1 MDKTETGRQAHI
13 LIVDDLPANIK
24 LLHSFLSLNY
34 DITVA
39 SSGQQAISLVE
50 KSKPDLILLDVM
62 MPEING
68 FDTCRLIK
76 NNDKN
81 FYIPIILVTALND
94 VEDKIKGIEAG
105 ADDFITKPVNKHEL
119 LSRVKSLLRIKSLHD
134 ELQEKVFQLED
145 AKETLR
151 QLAIKDGLTNLYNH
165 RYFKDAINNE
175 IERSK
180 RNHTQ
185 FSLIM
190 FDIDYFKNYNDT
202 NGHLAGDDV
211 LRIIAALVQKNI
223 RSIDVAA
230 RYGGEEFALIFPV
243 TDKTAAKI
251 VANKI
256 KNLIDGYKFYNEATQ
271 PNGKISISVGVA
283 TYPINGT
290 SSEEL
295 IDCADR
301 RLYIAKAKGKNKVI
315 DEG

>member
-1 MDKTETGRQAHI
+1 M
-13 LIVDDLPANIK
+13 
-24 LLHSFLSLNY
+24 NY

-39 SSGQQAISLVE
+39 SSGQQTISIVE

-62 MPEING
+62 MPDLNG

-81 FYIPIILVTALND
+81 FYIPIILVTALNE

-134 ELQEKVFQLED
+134 ELQEKVILLED

-175 IERSK
+175 IERAK

-211 LRIIAALVQKNI
+211 LRIIAELVQRNI

-230 RYGGEEFALIFPV
+230 RYGGEEFALIFPE
-243 TDKTAAKI
+243 TNKTAAKFI
-251 VANKI
+251 ANKI
-256 KNLIDGYKFYNEATQ
+256 KNLIDGYKFYNEASQ

-290 SSEEL
+290 SIEEL

-301 RLYIAKAKGKNKVI
+301 RLYIAKAKGKNQVI

>member
-1 MDKTETGRQAHI
+1 LDKTETGRQVHI

-24 LLHSFLSLNY
+24 LLHSFLSPNY

-39 SSGQQAISLVE
+39 NSGQQAITLVE
-50 KSKPDLILLDVM
+50 NFKPDLILLDVM
-62 MPEING
+62 MPEMNG
-68 FDTCRLIK
+68 FETCRLIK

-81 FYIPIILVTALND
+81 FYIPIILVTALNE

-134 ELQEKVFQLED
+134 ELQEKIVQLED

-151 QLAIKDGLTNLYNH
+151 ELAIKDGLTNLFNH
-165 RYFKDAINNE
+165 RYFKDSIQNE
-175 IERSK
+175 IERAK
-180 RNHTQ
+180 RNQTQ

-190 FDIDYFKNYNDT
+190 FDIDFFKNYNDT

-211 LRIIAALVQKNI
+211 LRIIADLVRKNI

-230 RYGGEEFALIFPV
+230 RYGGEEFALIFPE

-256 KNLIDGYKFYNEATQ
+256 KNLIDGYKFYNETSQ

-283 TYPINGT
+283 TYPLNG
-290 SSEEL
+290 SKMEEL

-301 RLYIAKAKGKNKVI
+301 RLYIAKAKGKNLVI

>member
-1 MDKTETGRQAHI
+1 MDKTETERRAKI

-24 LLHSFLSLNY
+24 LLNSFLSLNY

-39 SSGQQAISLVE
+39 SSGQQTISLVE
-50 KSKPDLILLDVM
+50 QSKPDLILLDVM
-62 MPEING
+62 MPEMNG

-81 FYIPIILVTALND
+81 FYIPIILVTALNG

-134 ELQEKVFQLED
+134 ELLDKVVQLEE
-145 AKETLR
+145 AKETL
-151 QLAIKDGLTNLYNH
+151 QLLAIKDGLTNLYNH

-175 IERSK
+175 IERAK

-190 FDIDYFKNYNDT
+190 FDIDFFKNYNDT

-211 LRIIAALVQKNI
+211 LRIIADLVQKNI

-230 RYGGEEFALIFPV
+230 RYGGEEFALIFPE
-243 TDKTAAKI
+243 TNKTAAKI

-256 KNLIDGYKFYNEATQ
+256 KNLIDGYKFYNETSQ
-271 PNGKISISVGVA
+271 PNGKISISAGVA
-283 TYPINGT
+283 TYPVNGT
-290 SSEEL
+290 SIEEL

-301 RLYIAKAKGKNKVI
+301 RLYIAKAKGKNQVI